1 MPNENVLTHV
11 FLDAIFTN
19 FEILAQDD
27 PEAAALI
34 AGKKVNILFIAGIG
48 GPKAT
53 ISICDSAIKV
63 TPGKAG
69 NPDIIMFFPFKKWMT
84 NMLSKKG
91 FGIPI
96 PLIMPWKFHKAPG
109 LLTFIKLGD
118 RLDKILQGPN
128 PPKKLKAKL
137 LLNTVAKTIAAICN
151 NEPESKATADTLHGV
166 AELSI
171 KNGYA
176 ANILFTGGSTIGRNG
191 KADEADLIMG
201 FANEDIFLDLADD
214 KVDVF
219 AAICLGDMVLEG
231 DLHMGDIVNS
241 YLDKVGV
248 YLQ

>member
-1 MPNENVLTHV
+1 MPNENVLAHV
-11 FLDAIFTN
+11 FLDAVFTN

-27 PEAAALI
+27 PESAALI
-34 AGKKVNILFIAGIG
+34 AGKNVNILFIAGIG

-69 NPDIIMFFPFKKWMT
+69 DPDIIMFFPFKKWMN

-96 PLIMPWKFHKAPG
+96 PLILPWKLHKASG

-137 LLNTVAKTIAAICN
+137 LLNTIAKTIAAICN
-151 NEPESKATADTLHGV
+151 HEPESKESANTLHGV

-171 KNGYA
+171 ENGPA
-176 ANILFTGGSTIGRNG
+176 ANILFTGGTTTGRNG
-191 KADEADLIMG
+191 RAEEADLIMG
-201 FANEDIFLDLADD
+201 FKNEDIFLNLADD

-219 AAICLGDMVLEG
+219 AAICLGDMILEG
-231 DLHMGDIVNS
+231 DLHMGDVVNT
-241 YLDKVGV
+241 YLDKVGT

>member
-1 MPNENVLTHV
+1 MPNENVLAHV
-11 FLDAIFTN
+11 FLDAVFTN
-19 FEILAQDD
+19 FELLAQDD
-27 PEAAALI
+27 PESAAMI
-34 AGKKVNILFIAGIG
+34 AGKNVSILFVAGIG

-53 ISICDSAIKV
+53 ITISESQIKV
-63 TPGKAG
+63 TPGKVG
-69 NPDIIMFFPFKKWMT
+69 NPDIVMFFPIKKWMT

-91 FGIPI
+91 FGIPL
-96 PLIMPWKFHKAPG
+96 PLIAPWKLHKAPG

-118 RLDKILQGPN
+118 RLDAILQGPN

-137 LLNTVAKTIAAICN
+137 LLNTIAKTIAAICN

-166 AELSI
+166 AELSV

-176 ANILFTGGSTIGRNG
+176 VNILFTGSSVIGRNG

-201 FANEDIFLDLADD
+201 FDNDDIFLNLADD
-214 KVDVF
+214 KVDVM
-219 AAICLGDMVLEG
+219 AAICLGDMVIAG
-231 DLHMGDIVNS
+231 DLHMGDVVNT

>member
-1 MPNENVLTHV
+1 MPNENVLAHV
-11 FLDAIFTN
+11 FLDAVFTN

-27 PEAAALI
+27 PESAALI
-34 AGKKVNILFIAGIG
+34 AGKNVNILFIAGIG

-69 NPDIIMFFPFKKWMT
+69 DPDIIMFFPFKKWMN

-96 PLIMPWKFHKAPG
+96 PLIMPWKLHKASG

-128 PPKKLKAKL
+128 PPKKLKANL
-137 LLNTVAKTIAAICN
+137 LLNTIAKTIAAICN
-151 NEPESKATADTLHGV
+151 NEPESKATAQTLHGV

-171 KNGYA
+171 NNGDA
-176 ANILFTGGSTIGRNG
+176 ANIMFTGGSTIGRNG
-191 KADEADLIMG
+191 RVDDADLIMS
-201 FANEDIFLDLADD
+201 FKDEELFLDLADD
-214 KVDVF
+214 KVDVM
-219 AAICLGDMVLEG
+219 AAVCLCDMVISG
-231 DLHMGDIVNS
+231 DLHMGDVVNA
-241 YLDKVGV
+241 YLDKVGT

>member
-1 MPNENVLTHV
+1 MPNENVLAHV
-11 FLDAIFTN
+11 FLDAVFTN

-27 PEAAALI
+27 PESAALI
-34 AGKKVNILFIAGIG
+34 AGKNVNILFIAGIG

-63 TPGKAG
+63 TPGNSG

-96 PLIMPWKFHKAPG
+96 PLIMPWKLHKAPG
-109 LLTFIKLGD
+109 LLTFVKLGD

-128 PPKKLKAKL
+128 PPKKLKSKL
-137 LLNTVAKTIAAICN
+137 LLNTIAKTIAAVCN
-151 NEPESKATADTLHGV
+151 YEPESKASADTLHGV

-176 ANILFTGGSTIGRNG
+176 VNILFMGGSTMGRNG
-191 KADEADLIMG
+191 KPNEADLIMN
-201 FANEDIFLDLADD
+201 FKDEDIFLNLADD
-214 KVDVF
+214 KIDVM
-219 AAICLGDMVLEG
+219 AAICLGDMALEG
-231 DLHMGDIVNS
+231 DLHMGDIVNT
-241 YLDKVGV
+241 YLDKVGT

>member
-1 MPNENVLTHV
+1 MPNENVLAHV
-11 FLDAIFTN
+11 FLDAVFTN

-34 AGKKVNILFIAGIG
+34 AGKNFSIMFAAGIG

-53 ISICDSAIKV
+53 ITVSNSQIKV
-63 TPGKAG
+63 TPGKVG
-69 NPDIIMFFPFKKWMT
+69 NPDITMFFPIKKWMT

-96 PLIMPWKFHKAPG
+96 PIIAPWKLHKAAG
-109 LLTFIKLGD
+109 LITFMKLGD

-137 LLNTVAKTIAAICN
+137 LLNTIAKTIAAICN
-151 NEPESKATADTLHGV
+151 NEPESMASASTLNGV

-171 KNGYA
+171 INGYA
-176 ANILFTGGSTIGRNG
+176 VNILFTGSSVIGRNG
-191 KADEADLIMG
+191 KPEDADLIMG
-201 FANEDIFLDLADD
+201 FVNEDIFLNLADD
-214 KVDVF
+214 KVDIM
-219 AAICLGDMVLEG
+219 AAICLGDMILSG
-231 DLHMGDIVNS
+231 DLHMGDIVNT

>member
-1 MPNENVLTHV
+1 MPNENVLAHV
-11 FLDAIFTN
+11 FLDAVFTN
-19 FEILAQDD
+19 FELLAQDD
-27 PEAAALI
+27 PESAAMI
-34 AGKKVNILFIAGIG
+34 AGKNVSILFVAGIG

-53 ISICDSAIKV
+53 ITISDSQIKV
-63 TPGKAG
+63 TPGKVG
-69 NPDIIMFFPFKKWMT
+69 NPDIVMFFPIKKWMT

-91 FGIPI
+91 FGIPL
-96 PLIMPWKFHKAPG
+96 PLIAPWKLHKAPG

-118 RLDKILQGPN
+118 RLDAILQGPN

-137 LLNTVAKTIAAICN
+137 LLNTIAKTIAAICN

-166 AELSI
+166 AELSV

-176 ANILFTGGSTIGRNG
+176 VNILFTGSSVIGRNG

-201 FANEDIFLDLADD
+201 FDNDDIFLNLADD
-214 KVDVF
+214 KVDVM
-219 AAICLGDMVLEG
+219 AAICLGDMVIAG
-231 DLHMGDIVNS
+231 DLHMGDVVNT